1 MFTRVLES
9 YRRKKMKAWIL
20 EKQAKI
26 DERPLKLT
34 EVPTPHAKEGEI
46 RIKILVCGVCR
57 TDIHIAEGDLSLRK
71 APLILGHEIVGI
83 VDEVGNDVKQF
94 KIGDKA
100 GVSWLNKTCGKCK
113 YCLSGKENYCPDI
126 KSTGWDEDGGY
137 AEYIT
142 VLENVALPLNDI
154 RLEPSDIAPLMCPGI
169 AGYAAFK
176 LTKARKGSKLGLY
189 GFGPTAF
196 CVLKVAKS
204 MDIEVYVSTR
214 SPKNIE
220 DAINQGADWAADT
233 AKEQMPCTLDS
244 AIVFPPAG
252 NLVEPVLSQ
261 VEKGGTVVLAP
272 VSSSPIV
279 IENYTENLW
288 GRTIETLYNLKKSEA
303 DEFLEI
309 ADRLKIK
316 PERGIFPFEDLQDVL
331 ITVRHGKAQVA
342 NSVIEISG

>member
-1 MFTRVLES
+1 MR
-9 YRRKKMKAWIL
+9 AWIL

-26 DERPLKLT
+26 EERPLRLA
-34 EVPTPHAKEGEI
+34 EVATPRAKDNEI

-57 TDIHIAEGDLSLRK
+57 TDIHIAEGDICLRK
-71 APLILGHEIVGI
+71 SPLILGHEIVGI
-83 VDEVGNDVKQF
+83 VDEIGKNVKKF
-94 KIGDKA
+94 KVDDMA
-100 GVSWLNKTCGKCK
+100 GVCWLNSTCGTCK
-113 YCLSGKENYCPDI
+113 YCLAGKENYCPDI
-126 KSTGWDEDGGY
+126 KSTGWDEDGGF

-142 VLENVALPLNDI
+142 VLEDVALPLNHI
-154 RLEPSDIAPLMCPGI
+154 RLEPADIAPLMCPGI

-176 LTKARKGSKLGLY
+176 LTKVQKGGKLGLY

-204 MDIEVYVSTR
+204 MDIEIYVSTR
-214 SPKNIE
+214 STKNIQ
-220 DAINQGADWAADT
+220 DAITHGANWASDT
-233 AKEQMPCTLDS
+233 SKEQMPCKLNS

-261 VEKGGTVVLAP
+261 VEQGGTVVLAP

-279 IENYTENLW
+279 IKNYTENLW
-288 GRTIETLYNLKKSEA
+288 GRTLETLYNLKKSEA

-309 ADRLKIK
+309 ADRLQIK

-331 ITVRHGKAQVA
+331 ITVRQGKATVA
-342 NSVIEISG
+342 NSVIKISD

>member
-1 MFTRVLES
+1 MR
-9 YRRKKMKAWIL
+9 AWIL

-26 DERPLKLT
+26 EERPLRLA
-34 EVPTPHAKEGEI
+34 EVPTPLAKDNEI

-57 TDIHIAEGDLSLRK
+57 TDIHIAEGDLCLRK
-71 APLILGHEIVGI
+71 SPLIPGHEIVGI
-83 VDEVGNDVKQF
+83 VDEIGKDVKKF
-94 KIGDKA
+94 KVGDKA
-100 GVSWLNKTCGKCK
+100 GVCWLNSTCRKCK
-113 YCLSGKENYCPDI
+113 YCLSGRENYCPNI
-126 KSTGWDEDGGY
+126 KSTGWDEDGGF
-137 AEYIT
+137 AEYIA
-142 VLENVALPLNDI
+142 VLEDVALPLNHI
-154 RLEPSDIAPLMCPGI
+154 RLESADIAPLMCPGI

-176 LTKARKGSKLGLY
+176 LAKTQKGGKLGLY

-204 MDIEVYVSTR
+204 MGIEVYVSTR
-214 SPKNIE
+214 SSKNIQ
-220 DAINQGADWAADT
+220 DAITHGANWASDT
-233 AKEQMPCTLDS
+233 SKEQMPCKLDS

-261 VEKGGTVVLAP
+261 VEQGGTVVLAP

-288 GRTIETLYNLKKSEA
+288 GRTIETLYNLKKSDA

-331 ITVRHGKAQVA
+331 ITVRQGKTTVA
-342 NSVIEISG
+342 NSVIKISD

>member
-1 MFTRVLES
+1 MR
-9 YRRKKMKAWIL
+9 AWIL

-26 DERPLKLT
+26 EERPLRLA
-34 EVPTPHAKEGEI
+34 EVPAPRAKNNEI

-57 TDIHIAEGDLSLRK
+57 TDIHIAEGDLCLKKS
-71 APLILGHEIVGI
+71 PLIPGHEIVGI
-83 VDEVGNDVKQF
+83 VDEIGKDVKKF
-94 KIGDKA
+94 KVGDKA
-100 GVSWLNKTCGKCK
+100 GVCWLNSTCGKCK
-113 YCLSGKENYCPDI
+113 YCLSGRENYCPDI
-126 KSTGWDEDGGY
+126 KSTGWDEDGGF

-142 VLENVALPLNDI
+142 VLEDVALPLNHI
-154 RLEPSDIAPLMCPGI
+154 RLEPADIAPLMCPGI

-176 LTKARKGSKLGLY
+176 LAKAKKGDKLGLY

-214 SPKNIE
+214 SPGNIQ
-220 DAINQGADWAADT
+220 DAITHGASWASDT
-233 AKEQMPCTLDS
+233 SKEQMPCKLDS

-261 VEKGGTVVLAP
+261 VEQGGTVVLAP

-316 PERGIFPFEDLQDVL
+316 PERGIFSFEDLQDVL
-331 ITVRHGKAQVA
+331 ITVRQGKATAA
-342 NSVIEISG
+342 NSVIKISD

>member
-1 MFTRVLES
+1 
-9 YRRKKMKAWIL
+9 MKAWIL
-20 EKQAKI
+20 EEQAKI
-26 DERPLKLT
+26 EERPLRLA
-34 EVPTPHAKEGEI
+34 EVPTPHAKDGEI

-71 APLILGHEIVGI
+71 SPLILGHEIVGV
-83 VDEVGNDVKQF
+83 VDEVGENVKQF
-94 KIGDKA
+94 KVGDKA
-100 GVSWLNKTCGKCK
+100 GVCWLNSTCGKCK
-113 YCLSGKENYCPDI
+113 YCRSGKENYCPDI
-126 KSTGWDEDGGY
+126 KSTGWDEDGGF

-142 VLENVALPLNDI
+142 VLEDIALRLNDI
-154 RLEPSDIAPLMCPGI
+154 RLEPADIAPLMCPGI

-176 LTKARKGSKLGLY
+176 LTKAQKGSKLGLY

-214 SPKNIE
+214 SPKNIQ
-220 DAINQGADWAADT
+220 DAIDHGADWAADT
-233 AKEQMPCTLDS
+233 SKEQMPCTLNS

-261 VEKGGTVVLAP
+261 IEKGGILVLAP

-288 GRTIETLYNLKKSEA
+288 GRTLETLYNLRKSEA

-331 ITVRHGKAQVA
+331 IAVRQGKAKVA
-342 NSVIEISG
+342 NSVIKISD

>member
-1 MFTRVLES
+1 VLVL

-26 DERPLKLT
+26 EERPLRLA
-34 EVPTPHAKEGEI
+34 EVPTPHAKDGEI

-71 APLILGHEIVGI
+71 SPLILGHEIVGV
-83 VDEVGNDVKQF
+83 VDEVGENVKQF
-94 KIGDKA
+94 RVGDKA
-100 GVSWLNKTCGKCK
+100 GVCWLNSTCGKCK
-113 YCLSGKENYCPDI
+113 YCRSGKENYCPDI
-126 KSTGWDEDGGY
+126 KSTGWDEDGGF

-142 VLENVALPLNDI
+142 VLEDVALPLNHI
-154 RLEPSDIAPLMCPGI
+154 RLEPADIAPLMCPGI

-176 LTKARKGSKLGLY
+176 LTKAQKGSKLGLY

-214 SPKNIE
+214 SPKNIQ
-220 DAINQGADWAADT
+220 DAINHGADWAADT
-233 AKEQMPCTLDS
+233 SKEDMTSTLDS

-252 NLVEPVLSQ
+252 NLVEPTLSQ
-261 VEKGGTVVLAP
+261 VEKGGIVVLAP

-279 IENYTENLW
+279 IENYSENLW
-288 GRTIETLYNLKKSEA
+288 GRTLETLYNLKKSEA
-303 DEFLEI
+303 DEFLEL
-309 ADRLKIK
+309 AGRLKIK
-316 PERGIFPFEDLQDVL
+316 PERGIFPFEDLQDVF
-331 ITVRHGKAQVA
+331 IAVRQGKARVA
-342 NSVIEISG
+342 NSVIKISD

>member
-1 MFTRVLES
+1 
-9 YRRKKMKAWIL
+9 MKAWIL

-26 DERPLKLT
+26 EEKPLRLA
-34 EVPTPHAKEGEI
+34 EVPTPHAKDGEI

-57 TDIHIAEGDLSLRK
+57 TDIHIAEGDLPLRR

-83 VDEVGNDVKQF
+83 VDEIGKNVKNF
-94 KIGDKA
+94 KVGDKA
-100 GVSWLNKTCGKCK
+100 GVSWLNGTCGKCK
-113 YCLSGKENYCPDI
+113 YCLSDRENYCPDI

-142 VLENVALPLNDI
+142 ISEDTALLLSDSG
-154 RLEPSDIAPLMCPGI
+154 LEPADIAPLLCPGI

-176 LTKARKGSKLGLY
+176 LTDAQKGSRLGLY

-204 MDIEVYVSTR
+204 MGIEVYVGTR
-214 SPKNIE
+214 SPKNME
-220 DAINQGADWAADT
+220 DAINAGADWAADT
-233 AKEQMPCTLDS
+233 SKEQMPCKLDS

-252 NLVEPVLSQ
+252 NLVEPALSQ
-261 VEKGGTVVLAP
+261 VENGGKVVLAP

-279 IENYTENLW
+279 IENYSENLW
-288 GRTIETLYNLKKSEA
+288 GRTIETLYNVKKSEA

-309 ADRLKIK
+309 ADRLQII
-316 PERGIFPFEDLQDVL
+316 PERGVFSFEELQDVL
-331 ITVRHGKAQVA
+331 IAVRHGKAKVA
-342 NSVIEISG
+342 NSVIEISAG

>member
-1 MFTRVLES
+1 MR
-9 YRRKKMKAWIL
+9 AWIL

-26 DERPLKLT
+26 EERPLRLA
-34 EVPTPHAKEGEI
+34 EVPTPHAKDGEI
-46 RIKILVCGVCR
+46 KIKILVCGVCR

-71 APLILGHEIVGI
+71 SPLILGHEIVGI
-83 VDEVGNDVKQF
+83 VDEVGKDVKKF
-94 KIGDKA
+94 KVGDKA
-100 GVSWLNKTCGKCK
+100 GVCWLNSTCGKCK

-142 VLENVALPLNDI
+142 VLEDIALPLNDA
-154 RLEPSDIAPLMCPGI
+154 RLEPADIAPLMCPGI

-176 LTKARKGSKLGLY
+176 LTKAQKGSKLGLY

-196 CVLKVAKS
+196 CVLKIAKS
-204 MDIEVYVSTR
+204 MGIEVYVSTR

-220 DAINQGADWAADT
+220 DAINEGADWAADT
-233 AKEQMPCTLDS
+233 AKEQMPGKLDS

-261 VEKGGTVVLAP
+261 VEKGGIVVLAP

-279 IENYTENLW
+279 IENYSENLW

-309 ADRLKIK
+309 ADRLQIK
-316 PERGIFPFEDLQDVL
+316 PERGIFPFEELQDVL
-331 ITVRHGKAQVA
+331 IAVRHGKTKVA

>member
-1 MFTRVLES
+1 MR
-9 YRRKKMKAWIL
+9 AWIL

-26 DERPLKLT
+26 EERPLRMA
-34 EVPTPHAKEGEI
+34 EVPIPRAKDNEI
-46 RIKILVCGVCR
+46 RIKIQVCGVCR
-57 TDIHIAEGDLSLRK
+57 TDIHIAEGDLCLRK
-71 APLILGHEIVGI
+71 SPLILGHEIVGI
-83 VDEVGNDVKQF
+83 VDEIGNEVKKF

-100 GVSWLNKTCGKCK
+100 GVCWLNRTCGTCK
-113 YCLSGKENYCPDI
+113 YCRSGKENYCPDI
-126 KSTGWDEDGGY
+126 KATGWDEHGGF

-142 VLENVALPLNDI
+142 VLEDVALPLNHV
-154 RLEPSDIAPLMCPGI
+154 RLDPADIAPLMCPGI

-176 LTKARKGSKLGLY
+176 LTKAQKGDKLGLY

-204 MDIEVYVSTR
+204 MGIAVYVSTR
-214 SPKNIE
+214 SPKNIQ
-220 DAINQGADWAADT
+220 DAITHGANWAADT
-233 AKEQMPCTLDS
+233 SKEQMPCKLDS

-261 VEKGGTVVLAP
+261 VQQGGTVVLAP

-309 ADRLKIK
+309 AGRLKII

-331 ITVRHGKAQVA
+331 ITVRQGKATVP
-342 NSVIEISG
+342 NSVIKISD